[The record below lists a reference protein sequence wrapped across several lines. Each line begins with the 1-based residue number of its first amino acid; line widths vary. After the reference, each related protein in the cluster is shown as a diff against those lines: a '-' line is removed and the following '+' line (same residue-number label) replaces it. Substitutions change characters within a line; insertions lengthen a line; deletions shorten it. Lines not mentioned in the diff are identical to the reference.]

1 LIHENGSD
9 LGKKKGVTVTDP
21 EIRWEGL
28 SMEIAIVGAGVL
40 GSIFGSLFSEK
51 GFSVTLIEVLKER
64 VQLIDKEGLWLQWP
78 DGKRTHK
85 RISITSN
92 VREVGVKDV
101 VMVAVKGY
109 HTRSAI
115 ESALPI
121 IGDDTIVLS
130 VQNGLGNLETMAQV
144 VGPEKVVGGITAH
157 SGMPVSMN
165 EVRYV
170 GGLGPLLVIG
180 PYDGVSR
187 PGFENMVKQFNAVG
201 LDVQSTPD
209 INSVIWKKLIA
220 NVSTN
225 VVAALTG
232 LTGDTAVKH
241 EPSVKIIGALSQE
254 LAQVAHAKGI
264 DFPELENPLDFSLK
278 AFASTKD
285 NRVSML
291 QDVEAG
297 RPTEIGNL
305 NEVIVSEGHRLN
317 IPTPYN
323 EAVSWL
329 TRGIEERNRQ
339 KLSVVKS
346 AEEPEAVRN
355 AINNEDLGALRQA
368 LEASPLARA
377 LSIEFTEFEAGRA
390 TARLPGTAQLPNFL
404 GYTHTGA
411 LFTLAE
417 QTMAAVANSLG
428 FVGLPLNCDIQ
439 FLTAADPTKDV
450 IASARVIDTQ
460 GRIARVQVEMTQD
473 DLTIAEVSEM
483 VFLRH

>member
-1 LIHENGSD
+1 VN
-9 LGKKKGVTVTDP
+9 
-21 EIRWEGL
+21 
-28 SMEIAIVGAGVL
+28 A
-40 GSIFGSLFSEK
+40 
-51 GFSVTLIEVLKER
+51 
-64 VQLIDKEGLWLQWP
+64 
-78 DGKRTHK
+78 
-85 RISITSN
+85 
-92 VREVGVKDV
+92 VGVKDV
-101 VMVAVKGY
+101 VMIAVKGY

-115 ESALPI
+115 RSAMPI

-130 VQNGLGNLETMAQV
+130 VQNGLGNLEAIAET
-144 VGPEKVVGGITAH
+144 VGPERVVGGITAH

-180 PYDGVSR
+180 PYDGVFR
-187 PGFENMVKQFNAVG
+187 PGFQKMVEQFQAVG
-201 LDVQSTPD
+201 LDVHTASD

-232 LTGDTAVKH
+232 LTGNIAVKH
-241 EPSVKIIGALSQE
+241 DPSVKIIEALSKE
-254 LAQVAHAKGI
+254 LSRVARAKGI
-264 DFPELENPLDFSLK
+264 DFAELDDPLDFSLK

-291 QDVEAG
+291 QDVEAM

-305 NEVIVSEGHRLN
+305 NEVIVSEGRRLN

-329 TRGIEERNRQ
+329 IRGLEERNRQ
-339 KLSVVKS
+339 IRYE
-346 AEEPEAVRN
+346 AEANYESQAVRD
-355 AINNEDLGALRQA
+355 AIKREDLETLRHFI
-368 LEASPLARA
+368 EASPLARA
-377 LSIEFTEFEAGRA
+377 LSIQFTELEAGRA
-390 TARLPGTAQLPNFL
+390 SARLPGTMQLPNFL

-428 FVGLPLNCDIQ
+428 HVGLPLNCDIQ
-439 FLTAADPTKDV
+439 FLKAADPTRDV

-460 GRIARVQVEMTQD
+460 GRIARVQVELTQD
-473 DLTIAEVSEM
+473 NQTVVQISEM
-483 VFLRH
+483 VFLRKK

>member
-1 LIHENGSD
+1 
-9 LGKKKGVTVTDP
+9 
-21 EIRWEGL
+21 
-28 SMEIAIVGAGVL
+28 MEIAIVGAGVL
-40 GSIFGSLFSEK
+40 GSIFGCLFLEK

-64 VQLIDKEGLWLQWP
+64 VRLIDKEGLWLQWP
-78 DGKRTHK
+78 DGKRTHA
-85 RISITSN
+85 RISITS
-92 VREVGVKDV
+92 EVDAVGGKDV
-101 VMVAVKGY
+101 VMIAVKGY
-109 HTRSAI
+109 HTRTAIASAMPMI
-115 ESALPI
+115 SDA
-121 IGDDTIVLS
+121 TIVLS
-130 VQNGLGNLETMAQV
+130 VQNGLGNLETIAEA
-144 VGPEKVVGGITAH
+144 VGPERVVGGITAH

-180 PYDGVSR
+180 PYDGVLR
-187 PGFENMVKQFNAVG
+187 PGFKNMVAQFQAVG
-201 LDVQSTPD
+201 LDVQTTLD

-232 LTGDTAVKH
+232 LTGNMAVKH
-241 EPSVKIIGALSQE
+241 APTVKIIEALSQE
-254 LAQVAHAKGI
+254 LSKVARAKDI
-264 DFPELENPLDFSLK
+264 DFPELDDPLDFSLK

-305 NEVIVSEGHRLN
+305 NEVIISEGRRFN

-323 EAVSWL
+323 EAVTWL
-329 TRGIEERNRQ
+329 MRGVEERNRQ
-339 KLSVVKS
+339 KHYVTKS
-346 AEEPEAVRN
+346 SNESEAVRN
-355 AINNEDLGALRQA
+355 AIKREDLAELRRA
-368 LEASPLARA
+368 IEASPLARA
-377 LSIEFTEFEAGRA
+377 LSIQFTIFEAGRA
-390 TARLPGTAQLPNFL
+390 TARLPGTEQLPNFL

-428 FVGLPLNCDIQ
+428 HVGLPLNCDVQ
-439 FLTAADPTKDV
+439 FLSAADPTKDV

-460 GRIARVQVEMTQD
+460 GRIARVQVELTQENQ
-473 DLTIAEVSEM
+473 TVAKVSEM
-483 VFLRH
+483 VFLRNK

>member
-1 LIHENGSD
+1 
-9 LGKKKGVTVTDP
+9 
-21 EIRWEGL
+21 
-28 SMEIAIVGAGVL
+28 
-40 GSIFGSLFSEK
+40 
-51 GFSVTLIEVLKER
+51 
-64 VQLIDKEGLWLQWP
+64 
-78 DGKRTHK
+78 
-85 RISITSN
+85 
-92 VREVGVKDV
+92 V
-101 VMVAVKGY
+101 VMIAVKGY

-115 ESALPI
+115 RSAMPI

-130 VQNGLGNLETMAQV
+130 VQNGLGNLEAIAETA
-144 VGPEKVVGGITAH
+144 GPERVVGGITAH

-187 PGFENMVKQFNAVG
+187 PGFKNMVEQFQAAG
-201 LDVQSTPD
+201 LDVHTTSD

-232 LTGDTAVKH
+232 LTGGIAVKH
-241 EPSVKIIGALSQE
+241 EPSVKIIEALSQE
-254 LAQVAHAKGI
+254 LSQVARAKGI
-264 DFPELENPLDFSLK
+264 DFPELDDPLDFSLK

-305 NEVIVSEGHRLN
+305 NEVIVSEGRRFN

-329 TRGIEERNRQ
+329 TRGVEERNRL
-339 KLSVVKS
+339 KNYV
-346 AEEPEAVRN
+346 AESGNESKAVRN
-355 AINNEDLGALRQA
+355 AIKREDMEALRRA
-368 LEASPLARA
+368 IEASPLARA
-377 LSIEFTEFEAGRA
+377 LSIQFTKFEAGRA

-428 FVGLPLNCDIQ
+428 HVGLPLNCDVQ
-439 FLTAADPTKDV
+439 FLNAADPAKDV

-460 GRIARVQVEMTQD
+460 GRIARVQVELTQD
-473 DLTIAEVSEM
+473 NQTVAEVSEM
-483 VFLRH
+483 VFLRNK

>member
-1 LIHENGSD
+1 M
-9 LGKKKGVTVTDP
+9 K
-21 EIRWEGL
+21 
-28 SMEIAIVGAGVL
+28 IAIVGAGIL
-40 GSIFGSLFSEK
+40 GSIFGCLFSKK
-51 GFSVTLIEVLKER
+51 GFDVTLIEVLKER
-64 VQLIDKEGLWLQWP
+64 VQIIDKEGLWLQWP
-78 DGKRTHK
+78 DGQRSHS
-85 RISITSN
+85 RISITSR
-92 VREVGVKDV
+92 VKEAGVNDV
-101 VMVAVKGY
+101 VMIAVKGY

-115 ESALPI
+115 ESALPM
-121 IGDDTIVLS
+121 IGEDTLVLS
-130 VQNGLGNLETMAQV
+130 VQNGLGNLETIAEI
-144 VGPEKVVGGITAH
+144 VGEERVIGGITAH

-187 PGFENMVKQFNAVG
+187 LGFENMVKQFQAVD
-201 LDVQSTPD
+201 LDVQAVLD

-232 LTGDTAVKH
+232 LTGGTAVQH
-241 EPSVKIIGALSQE
+241 EPSVKIIDALSRE
-254 LAQVAHAKGI
+254 LALVARAKGI

-305 NEVIVSEGHRLN
+305 NEVIVAEGRSFN

-329 TRGIEERNRQ
+329 TRGVEEKNRQ
-339 KLSVVKS
+339 KLAAVQT
-346 AEEPEAVRN
+346 ATEPDIVRN
-355 AINNEDLGALRQA
+355 AIKNEDLEALQQA
-368 LEASPLARA
+368 MESSPLAKA
-377 LSIEFTEFEAGRA
+377 LSIHFTELEAGRA
-390 TARLPGTAQLPNFL
+390 EARLPGTAQLPNFL

-417 QTMAAVANSLG
+417 QVMAAAANSMG
-428 FVGLPLNCDIQ
+428 HVGLPLNCDIQ
-439 FLTAADPTKDV
+439 FLHAGDPSKDV
-450 IASARVIDTQ
+450 TASARVIDTQ
-460 GRIARVQVEMTQD
+460 GRIARIQVELVQD
-473 DLTIAEVSEM
+473 GQPLVKLTEM
-483 VFLRH
+483 VFLRR

>member
-1 LIHENGSD
+1 
-9 LGKKKGVTVTDP
+9 
-21 EIRWEGL
+21 
-28 SMEIAIVGAGVL
+28 MEIAIVGAGVL
-40 GSIFGSLFSEK
+40 GSIFGGLFWEK

-64 VQLIDKEGLWLQWP
+64 VRLIDKEGLWLQWP
-78 DGKRTHK
+78 DGERTHA
-85 RISITSN
+85 RIPITSK
-92 VREVGVKDV
+92 VDEVGVKDV

-115 ESALPI
+115 ESAMPL

-130 VQNGLGNLETMAQV
+130 VQNGLGNLEAIAET
-144 VGPEKVVGGITAH
+144 VGPERVVGGITAH

-180 PYDGVSR
+180 PYDAVSCQ
-187 PGFENMVKQFNAVG
+187 GFKNMVEQFQAVD
-201 LDVQSTPD
+201 LEVHTTSD

-232 LTGDTAVKH
+232 LTGGIAVKH
-241 EPSVKIIGALSQE
+241 EPSVKIIEALSRE
-254 LAQVAHAKGI
+254 LAQVARAKGI
-264 DFPELENPLDFSLK
+264 DFPELDDPLEFSLK

-305 NEVIVSEGHRLN
+305 NEVIISEGRRFN

-329 TRGIEERNRQ
+329 TRGVEERNRQ
-339 KLSVVKS
+339 KLYAANSSNESK
-346 AEEPEAVRN
+346 AVRN
-355 AINNEDLGALRQA
+355 AIKNEDLEALRRA
-368 LEASPLARA
+368 MEATPLARA
-377 LSIEFTEFEAGRA
+377 LSIQFTRFEAGHA

-428 FVGLPLNCDIQ
+428 HVGLPLNCDVQ
-439 FLTAADPTKDV
+439 FLNAADPAKDV

-460 GRIARVQVEMTQD
+460 GRIARVQVELTQD
-473 DLTIAEVSEM
+473 NQTVAEVSEM
-483 VFLRH
+483 VFLRHQ

>member
-1 LIHENGSD
+1 MD
-9 LGKKKGVTVTDP
+9 
-21 EIRWEGL
+21 
-28 SMEIAIVGAGVL
+28 IAIVGAGVL
-40 GSIFGSLFSEK
+40 GSIFGGLFLGK
-51 GFSVTLIEVLKER
+51 GFDVTLIEVLKER
-64 VQLIDKEGLWLQWP
+64 VRLIEKEGLWLQWP
-78 DGKRTHK
+78 DGERTHSK
-85 RISITSN
+85 ISITSKAD
-92 VREVGVKDV
+92 EVGGKDV
-101 VMVAVKGY
+101 VMIAVKGY

-115 ESALPI
+115 ENALPMI
-121 IGDDTIVLS
+121 RDDTIVLS
-130 VQNGLGNLETMAQV
+130 VQNGLGNLEVIAET
-144 VGPEKVVGGITAH
+144 VGPERVIGGITAH

-187 PGFENMVKQFNAVG
+187 PKFENMVEQFQTAD
-201 LDVQSTPD
+201 LDVHTTAD

-232 LTGDTAVKH
+232 LTGGIAVKH
-241 EPSVKIIGALSQE
+241 EPSVKIIEALSQE
-254 LAQVAHAKGI
+254 LSLVARAKGI
-264 DFPELENPLDFSLK
+264 DFPELDDPLDFSLR

-305 NEVIVSEGHRLN
+305 NEVIVSEGRRFN

-329 TRGIEERNRQ
+329 TRGVEERNRQ
-339 KLSVVKS
+339 KRYT
-346 AEEPEAVRN
+346 AESGNEPKAVRT
-355 AINNEDLGALRQA
+355 AIKSEDLEALRRA
-368 LEASPLARA
+368 MEASPLARA
-377 LSIEFTEFEAGRA
+377 LSIRFTKFEAGRA
-390 TARLPGTAQLPNFL
+390 KARLPGTAQLPNFL

-417 QTMAAVANSLG
+417 QTMAAAANSLG
-428 FVGLPLNCDIQ
+428 HVGLPLNCDVQ
-439 FLTAADPTKDV
+439 FLNAADPTKEV
-450 IASARVIDTQ
+450 SASARVIDTQ
-460 GRIARVQVEMTQD
+460 GRIARVQVILTQD
-473 DLTIAEVSEM
+473 NQTVAEVSEM
-483 VFLRH
+483 VFLRNQ

>member
-1 LIHENGSD
+1 M
-9 LGKKKGVTVTDP
+9 K
-21 EIRWEGL
+21 
-28 SMEIAIVGAGVL
+28 IAIVGAGVL
-40 GSIFGSLFSEK
+40 GSIFGCLFSK
-51 GFSVTLIEVLKER
+51 SGFSVTLIEVLKER
-64 VQLIDKEGLWLQWP
+64 VRLIGKEGLWLQWP
-78 DGKRTHK
+78 DGERSHTSV
-85 RISITSN
+85 SITSDVN
-92 VREVGVKDV
+92 TVGVSDV
-101 VMVAVKGY
+101 VMIAVKGY

-115 ESALPI
+115 ASAHPL
-121 IGDDTIVLS
+121 IGKDTMVLS
-130 VQNGLGNLETMAQV
+130 VQNGLGNLEIISEA
-144 VGPEKVVGGITAH
+144 VGPERVVGGITAH

-165 EVRYV
+165 EVKYV

-180 PYDGVSR
+180 PFDGQPR
-187 PGFENMVKQFNAVG
+187 PGFEKMVSQFQYAG
-201 LDVQSTPD
+201 LDVHTTSD

-232 LTGDTAVKH
+232 LTGGVAVNH
-241 EPSVKIIGALSQE
+241 EPSVSIIAALGRE
-254 LAQVAHAKGI
+254 LAAVARAKGI
-264 DFPELENPLDFSLK
+264 DFPELHDPLAFSLK

-305 NEVIVSEGHRLN
+305 NEIIVSEGRRFK

-329 TRGIEERNRQ
+329 TRGVEERNRQ
-339 KLSVVKS
+339 KLSVVES
-346 AEEPEAVRN
+346 ASEPEAVRN
-355 AINNEDLGALRQA
+355 AIKSEDLEALRLA

-377 LSIEFTEFEAGRA
+377 LSIHFTEFEPGRA

-428 FVGLPLNCDIQ
+428 HVGLPLSCDLE
-439 FLTAADPTKDV
+439 FLHAADPAEDV

-460 GRIARVQVEMTQD
+460 GRIARVQVELTQNEQPV
-473 DLTIAEVSEM
+473 ANVSEM

>member
-1 LIHENGSD
+1 D
-9 LGKKKGVTVTDP
+9 
-21 EIRWEGL
+21 
-28 SMEIAIVGAGVL
+28 IAIVGAGVL
-40 GSIFGSLFSEK
+40 GSIFGCLFLEK
-51 GFSVTLIEVLKER
+51 GFKVTLIEVLEER
-64 VQLIDKEGLWLQWP
+64 VRLIDKEGLWLQWP
-78 DGKRTHK
+78 NGKRTHS
-85 RISITSN
+85 RIDITSN
-92 VREVGVKDV
+92 LDEVGGKDV
-101 VMVAVKGY
+101 VMIAVKGY

-115 ESALPI
+115 QSAMPMI
-121 IGDDTIVLS
+121 RDDTIVLS
-130 VQNGLGNLETMAQV
+130 VQNGLGNLEAIAET
-144 VGPEKVVGGITAH
+144 VGSKRVVGGITAH

-187 PGFENMVKQFNAVG
+187 SGFENMVEQFQAVG
-201 LDVQSTPD
+201 LDVHVTTD

-232 LTGDTAVKH
+232 LTGGVAVKH
-241 EPSVKIIGALSQE
+241 EPTVNIIEALSNE
-254 LAQVAHAKGI
+254 LSQVARAKGI
-264 DFPELENPLDFSLK
+264 DIPELDDPLDFSLK

-305 NEVIVSEGHRLN
+305 NEVIVSEGRRYN

-329 TRGIEERNRQ
+329 TRGVEERNRQ
-339 KLSVVKS
+339 KQYITESDNES
-346 AEEPEAVRN
+346 EAVRN
-355 AINNEDLGALRQA
+355 AIKKEDLEALRRA
-368 LEASPLARA
+368 IEASPLARA
-377 LSIEFTEFEAGRA
+377 LSIQFTEFEPGRA
-390 TARLPGTAQLPNFL
+390 TARLPGTVQLPNFL

-428 FVGLPLNCDIQ
+428 HVGLPLNCDVQ
-439 FLTAADPTKDV
+439 FLNAANPAKDV

-460 GRIARVQVEMTQD
+460 GRIARVQVELTQD
-473 DLTIAEVSEM
+473 NQTVAKVSEM
-483 VFLRH
+483 VFLRKR

>member
-1 LIHENGSD
+1 
-9 LGKKKGVTVTDP
+9 
-21 EIRWEGL
+21 
-28 SMEIAIVGAGVL
+28 MEIAILGAGVL
-40 GSIFGSLFSEK
+40 GSIFGCLFLEK
-51 GFSVTLIEVLKER
+51 GFNVTLIEVLKER
-64 VQLIDKEGLWLQWP
+64 VRLIDKEGLWLQWP
-78 DGKRTHK
+78 DGERTHSK
-85 RISITSN
+85 IAITSD
-92 VREVGVKDV
+92 VKEVGKKDV
-101 VMVAVKGY
+101 VMIAVKGY

-115 ESALPI
+115 ESAMPMI
-121 IGDDTIVLS
+121 RENTIVLS
-130 VQNGLGNLETMAQV
+130 VQNGLGNLEAIAET
-144 VGPEKVVGGITAH
+144 VGSERLVGGITAH

-187 PGFENMVKQFNAVG
+187 PGFEKMVERFQGVD
-201 LDVQSTPD
+201 LDVHTTTD
-209 INSVIWKKLIA
+209 INSVIWRKLIA

-232 LTGDTAVKH
+232 LTGGIAVKH
-241 EPSVKIIGALSQE
+241 EPTVKIIEALSNE
-254 LAQVAHAKGI
+254 LGRVARAKGI
-264 DFPELENPLDFSLK
+264 DIPELNDPLDFSLK

-305 NEVIVSEGHRLN
+305 NEVIVSEGRRYN

-329 TRGIEERNRQ
+329 TRGVEERNRQ
-339 KLSVVKS
+339 KRFVTESGN
-346 AEEPEAVRN
+346 EHEAVRN
-355 AINNEDLGALRQA
+355 AIKKEDLEALRRV

-377 LSIEFTEFEAGRA
+377 LSIRFTEFEAGRA

-428 FVGLPLNCDIQ
+428 HVGLPLNCDIQ
-439 FLTAADPTKDV
+439 FLNAADPAKDV

-460 GRIARVQVEMTQD
+460 GRIARVQVEITQD
-473 DLTIAEVSEM
+473 GQTVAKVSEM
-483 VFLRH
+483 VFLRKK

>member
-1 LIHENGSD
+1 
-9 LGKKKGVTVTDP
+9 
-21 EIRWEGL
+21 
-28 SMEIAIVGAGVL
+28 MEIAIVGAGVL
-40 GSIFGSLFSEK
+40 GSIFGGLFLEK
-51 GFSVTLIEVLKER
+51 GFDVTLIEVLQER
-64 VQLIDKEGLWLQWP
+64 VRLIDKEGLWLQWP
-78 DGKRTHK
+78 DGERTHS
-85 RISITSN
+85 RISITSKVN
-92 VREVGVKDV
+92 EVGVKDV
-101 VMVAVKGY
+101 VMIAVKGY

-115 ESALPI
+115 ESAMPM

-130 VQNGLGNLETMAQV
+130 VQNGLGNLEAIAET
-144 VGPEKVVGGITAH
+144 VGPQRVVGGITAH

-165 EVRYV
+165 EVRYI

-180 PYDGVSR
+180 PYDGISR
-187 PGFENMVKQFNAVG
+187 PGFKNMVEQFQVAG
-201 LDVQSTPD
+201 LDVHTTD
-209 INSVIWKKLIA
+209 NINSVIWKKLIA

-232 LTGDTAVKH
+232 LTGDIAVKH
-241 EPSVKIIGALSQE
+241 EPSVKIIEALSQE
-254 LAQVAHAKGI
+254 LSRVARAKGI
-264 DFPELENPLDFSLK
+264 DFPELDDPLDFSLK

-305 NEVIVSEGHRLN
+305 NEVIVSEGQRFN

-329 TRGIEERNRQ
+329 TRGVEERNRQ
-339 KLSVVKS
+339 KRYETISSNESK
-346 AEEPEAVRN
+346 AVRN
-355 AINNEDLGALRQA
+355 AIKKEDLQALRRA
-368 LEASPLARA
+368 IEASPLARA
-377 LSIEFTEFEAGRA
+377 LSIQFTKFEAGHA

-428 FVGLPLNCDIQ
+428 HVGLPLNCDVQ
-439 FLTAADPTKDV
+439 FLNAADPAKDV
-450 IASARVIDTQ
+450 IAAARVIDTQ
-460 GRIARVQVEMTQD
+460 GRIARVQVELTQENQ
-473 DLTIAEVSEM
+473 TVAEVTEM
-483 VFLRH
+483 VFLRNK

>member
-1 LIHENGSD
+1 
-9 LGKKKGVTVTDP
+9 
-21 EIRWEGL
+21 
-28 SMEIAIVGAGVL
+28 MEIAIVGAGVL
-40 GSIFGSLFSEK
+40 GSIFGIIFSGK
-51 GFSVTLIEVLKER
+51 GFDVTLIEVLEER
-64 VQLIDKEGLWLQWP
+64 VRLIAREGLWIQWP
-78 DGKRTHK
+78 DGERNHS
-85 RISITSN
+85 RVSITSD
-92 VREVGVKDV
+92 VDGVGVKDL
-101 VMVAVKGY
+101 VMVCVKGY

-115 ESALPI
+115 ESALSMV
-121 IGDDTIVLS
+121 GDDTIVLS
-130 VQNGLGNLETMAQV
+130 VQNGLGNLEVIAEV
-144 VGPEKVVGGITAH
+144 VGPQRVVGGITAH

-187 PGFENMVKQFNAVG
+187 PGFEDMVKQFQGVD
-201 LDVQSTPD
+201 LDVHTTPD
-209 INSVIWKKLIA
+209 INSIIWKKLIA

-232 LTGDTAVKH
+232 LTGGTAVQH
-241 EPSVKIIGALSQE
+241 EPSVQIINGLSQE
-254 LAQVAHAKGI
+254 LAQVARAKGI
-264 DFPELENPLDFSLK
+264 DFPELYDPLAFSLK

-291 QDVEAG
+291 QDVEAR

-305 NEVIVSEGHRLN
+305 NEVIVSEGRRLN

-329 TRGIEERNRQ
+329 TRGVEERNRQ
-339 KLSVVKS
+339 KLAVVESAREPDVVRDAIKS
-346 AEEPEAVRN
+346 
-355 AINNEDLGALRQA
+355 EDLALLRRA
-368 LEASPLARA
+368 LEAAPLAQA
-377 LSIEFTEFEAGRA
+377 LSIKFTEFEPGRA

-428 FVGLPLNCDIQ
+428 HVGLPLNCDIQ
-439 FLTAADPTKDV
+439 YLRAADPAKDV
-450 IASARVIDTQ
+450 IATARVIDTQ
-460 GRIARVQVEMTQD
+460 GRIARVLVELTQEEEK
-473 DLTIAEVSEM
+473 LAIVTEM
-483 VFLRH
+483 VFLRS

>member
-1 LIHENGSD
+1 
-9 LGKKKGVTVTDP
+9 
-21 EIRWEGL
+21 
-28 SMEIAIVGAGVL
+28 MEIAIVGAGVL
-40 GSIFGSLFSEK
+40 GSIFGGLFLQK
-51 GFSVTLIEVLKER
+51 GFNVTLVEVLKER
-64 VQLIDKEGLWLQWP
+64 VRLIEKEGLWLLWP
-78 DGKRTHK
+78 DGERTHSK
-85 RISITSN
+85 IAITAD
-92 VREVGVKDV
+92 VDKVGKKDV
-101 VMVAVKGY
+101 VMIAVKGY

-115 ESALPI
+115 ESATPM

-130 VQNGLGNLETMAQV
+130 VQNGLGNLEAIAEK
-144 VGPEKVVGGITAH
+144 VGPERVIGGITAH

-180 PYDGVSR
+180 PYDGVSSPR
-187 PGFENMVKQFNAVG
+187 FENLVEQFQAVG
-201 LDVQSTPD
+201 LDVYATAD

-232 LTGDTAVKH
+232 LTGGVAVKH
-241 EPSVKIIGALSQE
+241 EPSVKIIEGLSKELSQ
-254 LAQVAHAKGI
+254 VARAKGI
-264 DFPELENPLDFSLK
+264 NIPELDDPLDFSLK
-278 AFASTKD
+278 AFASTRD

-305 NEVIVSEGHRLN
+305 NEVIVSEGRRFN

-329 TRGIEERNRQ
+329 TRGVEERNNQ
-339 KLSVVKS
+339 KRYE
-346 AEEPEAVRN
+346 AEASHEPKAVQN
-355 AINNEDLGALRQA
+355 AIKTEDLEALRRA
-368 LEASPLARA
+368 IEASPLARA
-377 LSIEFTEFEAGRA
+377 LSIQFTEFEAGQA
-390 TARLPGTAQLPNFL
+390 TARLPGTAKLPNFL

-428 FVGLPLNCDIQ
+428 HVGLPLNCDVQ
-439 FLTAADPTKDV
+439 FLKAADPAREV
-450 IASARVIDTQ
+450 IAAARVIDTQ
-460 GRIARVQVEMTQD
+460 GRIARVQVELTQD
-473 DLTIAEVSEM
+473 DQTVAKVSEM
-483 VFLRH
+483 VFLRKK

>member
-1 LIHENGSD
+1 M
-9 LGKKKGVTVTDP
+9 K
-21 EIRWEGL
+21 
-28 SMEIAIVGAGVL
+28 IAIVGAGVL
-40 GSIFGSLFSEK
+40 GSIFGALFSEK
-51 GFSVTLIEVLKER
+51 GFKVTLIEVLKER
-64 VQLIDKEGLWLQWP
+64 VHLIDKEGLWLQWP
-78 DGKRTHK
+78 DGKRTHT
-85 RISITSN
+85 RLSITSD
-92 VREVGVKDV
+92 VRDAGVQDI

-115 ESALPI
+115 ESALPM
-121 IGDDTIVLS
+121 IGDETIVLS
-130 VQNGLGNLETMAQV
+130 VQNGLGNLEAIAEV
-144 VGPEKVVGGITAH
+144 VGPQRVIGGITAH
-157 SGMPVSMN
+157 SGMPVRMN

-187 PGFENMVKQFNAVG
+187 PGFEKMVKRFQEVG
-201 LDVQSTPD
+201 LDVHVTPD
-209 INSVIWKKLIA
+209 INTVIWKKLIA

-232 LTGDTAVKH
+232 LTGGTAVAH
-241 EPSVKIIGALSQE
+241 PPSIRIINALCQE
-254 LAQVAHAKGI
+254 LASVAQAKGI
-264 DFPELENPLDFSLK
+264 DFPELHDPLAFALK

-305 NEVIVSEGHRLN
+305 NEVIVSEGRRYH
-317 IPTPYN
+317 ISTPYN

-329 TRGIEERNRQ
+329 TRGVEERNRQ

-346 AEEPEAVRN
+346 ATEPEAVRN
-355 AINNEDLGALRQA
+355 AIKSEDLEALRHA
-368 LEASPLARA
+368 LETSPLARA
-377 LSIEFTEFEAGRA
+377 LSIQFTEFEAGRA

-428 FVGLPLNCDIQ
+428 HVGLPLNCDIE
-439 FLTAADPTKDV
+439 FLHGADPTQDV
-450 IASARVIDTQ
+450 VASARVIDTQ
-460 GRIARVQVEMTQD
+460 GRIARVQVDLTQD
-473 DLTIAEVSEM
+473 EQKVAKVSEM
-483 VFLRH
+483 VFLRN

>member
-1 LIHENGSD
+1 
-9 LGKKKGVTVTDP
+9 
-21 EIRWEGL
+21 
-28 SMEIAIVGAGVL
+28 MQIAIVGAGVL
-40 GSIFGSLFSEK
+40 GSIFGGLFLEK
-51 GFSVTLIEVLKER
+51 GFNVTLVEVLKER
-64 VQLIDKEGLWLQWP
+64 VRLIDKEGLWLQWP
-78 DGKRTHK
+78 DGERTHST
-85 RISITSN
+85 ISITSK
-92 VREVGVKDV
+92 VDEVGVKDV
-101 VMVAVKGY
+101 VMIAVKGY

-115 ESALPI
+115 ESAMPM

-130 VQNGLGNLETMAQV
+130 VQNGLGNLEAIAET
-144 VGPEKVVGGITAH
+144 VGPERVVGGITAH

-187 PGFENMVKQFNAVG
+187 PGFKNMVKQLQAVG
-201 LDVQSTPD
+201 LDVHTSED

-232 LTGDTAVKH
+232 LTGGIAVKH
-241 EPSVKIIGALSQE
+241 EPSIKIIEALSQE
-254 LAQVAHAKGI
+254 LSRVAHAKGI
-264 DFPELENPLDFSLK
+264 DFPELNDPLDFSLK

-305 NEVIVSEGHRLN
+305 NEVIVSEGRRFN

-329 TRGIEERNRQ
+329 TRGVEERNRR
-339 KLSVVKS
+339 KRSI
-346 AEEPEAVRN
+346 AESSHESEDVRN
-355 AINNEDLGALRQA
+355 AIKSEDLDSLRQA
-368 LEASPLARA
+368 MEASPLARA
-377 LSIEFTEFEAGRA
+377 LSIQFTKFEAGRA
-390 TARLPGTAQLPNFL
+390 EARLPGTAQLPNFL

-428 FVGLPLNCDIQ
+428 HVGLPLNCDVQ
-439 FLTAADPTKDV
+439 FLNAADPAKDV
-450 IASARVIDTQ
+450 TSIPRAGLPVYRWNSP
-460 GRIARVQVEMTQD
+460 RI
-473 DLTIAEVSEM
+473 IKP
-483 VFLRH
+483 

>member
-1 LIHENGSD
+1 
-9 LGKKKGVTVTDP
+9 
-21 EIRWEGL
+21 
-28 SMEIAIVGAGVL
+28 MEIAIVGAGVL

-64 VQLIDKEGLWLQWP
+64 VHLIDEEGLWLQWP
-78 DGKRTHK
+78 DGRRSHAQ
-85 RISITSN
+85 IPITSN
-92 VREVGVKDV
+92 VNEVGVKDV

-115 ESALPI
+115 ESAMPL

-130 VQNGLGNLETMAQV
+130 VQNGLGNLEVIAKA
-144 VGPEKVVGGITAH
+144 VGPDRVVGGITAH
-157 SGMPVSMN
+157 SGMPMSMN
-165 EVRYV
+165 EIRYV

-187 PGFENMVKQFNAVG
+187 MGFEHMVKQFKAVG
-201 LDVQSTPD
+201 LDVETTPD
-209 INSVIWKKLIA
+209 INRVIWKKLIA

-232 LTGDTAVKH
+232 LTGGTAVKH
-241 EPSVKIIGALSQE
+241 EPSIRIIEALSQE

-264 DFPELENPLDFSLK
+264 DFPELDDPLDFSLK

-305 NEVIVSEGHRLN
+305 NEVIVSEGRRLN

-346 AEEPEAVRN
+346 TSEPKAVRN
-355 AINNEDLGALRQA
+355 AIKSEDLEALRHA

-377 LSIEFTEFEAGRA
+377 LSIQFTEFEAGRA
-390 TARLPGTAQLPNFL
+390 TARLPGSAQLPNFL

-428 FVGLPLNCDIQ
+428 YVGLPLNCDLQ
-439 FLTAADPTKDV
+439 FLTAADPGKDV

-460 GRIARVQVEMTQD
+460 GRIARVQVELKQD
-473 DLTIAEVSEM
+473 DQTVAEVSEM

>member
-1 LIHENGSD
+1 
-9 LGKKKGVTVTDP
+9 
-21 EIRWEGL
+21 
-28 SMEIAIVGAGVL
+28 MEIAIVGAGVL
-40 GSIFGSLFSEK
+40 GSIFGSLFLEK
-51 GFSVTLIEVLKER
+51 GFDVTLVEVLKER
-64 VQLIDKEGLWLQWP
+64 VSLIAKEGLWLQWP
-78 DGKRTHK
+78 DGERTHSM
-85 RISITSN
+85 IPITSQ
-92 VREVGVKDV
+92 VDEVGVKNV
-101 VMVAVKGY
+101 VMIAVKGY

-115 ESALPI
+115 ESAMPMV
-121 IGDDTIVLS
+121 GEDTIVLS
-130 VQNGLGNLETMAQV
+130 VQNGLGNLEAIAETA
-144 VGPEKVVGGITAH
+144 GPERVVGGITAH

-180 PYDGVSR
+180 PYDGVFR
-187 PGFENMVKQFNAVG
+187 PEFENMVEQFQAVG
-201 LDVQSTPD
+201 LDVHTTSD

-232 LTGDTAVKH
+232 LTGNIAVKH
-241 EPSVKIIGALSQE
+241 EPTVKIIEGLSKE
-254 LAQVAHAKGI
+254 LSRVARAKGI
-264 DFPELENPLDFSLK
+264 DFPELDDPLDFSLK
-278 AFASTKD
+278 AFASTRD

-305 NEVIVSEGHRLN
+305 NEVIVSEGHRFN

-329 TRGIEERNRQ
+329 TRGVEERNRQ
-339 KLSVVKS
+339 KRHVTESGNESK
-346 AEEPEAVRN
+346 AVRK
-355 AINNEDLGALRQA
+355 AIKKGDLEALRRA
-368 LEASPLARA
+368 IEASPLARA
-377 LSIEFTEFEAGRA
+377 LSIQFTKFEAGNA
-390 TARLPGTAQLPNFL
+390 TARLPGTAHLPNFL

-428 FVGLPLNCDIQ
+428 HVGLPLNCDVQ
-439 FLTAADPTKDV
+439 FLHAADPAKDV

-460 GRIARVQVEMTQD
+460 GRIARVQVELTQD
-473 DLTIAEVSEM
+473 DQIVAEVFEM
-483 VFLRH
+483 VFLRKK

>member
-1 LIHENGSD
+1 
-9 LGKKKGVTVTDP
+9 
-21 EIRWEGL
+21 
-28 SMEIAIVGAGVL
+28 MEIAIVGAGIL
-40 GSIFGSLFSEK
+40 GSIFGALFLEK
-51 GFSVTLIEVLKER
+51 GFNVTLIEVLEER
-64 VQLIDKEGLWLQWP
+64 VRLIDKEGLWLQWP
-78 DGKRTHK
+78 DGERTHSK
-85 RISITSN
+85 IDITSN
-92 VREVGVKDV
+92 VDEVGEKDV
-101 VMVAVKGY
+101 VMIAVKGY
-109 HTRSAI
+109 HTRLAI
-115 ESALPI
+115 ESAMPM

-130 VQNGLGNLETMAQV
+130 VQNGLGNLEAIAET
-144 VGPEKVVGGITAH
+144 VGSERVVGGITAH

-187 PGFENMVKQFNAVG
+187 PGFNNMVAQFKAAG
-201 LDVQSTPD
+201 LDVHATDD

-232 LTGDTAVKH
+232 LTGGVAVKH
-241 EPSVKIIGALSQE
+241 EPSVKIIEALSNE
-254 LAQVAHAKGI
+254 LGQVARTKGI
-264 DFPELENPLDFSLK
+264 DIPELDDPLDFSLK

-305 NEVIVSEGHRLN
+305 NEVIVSEGRRYN

-329 TRGIEERNRQ
+329 TRGVEERNRQ
-339 KLSVVKS
+339 KRHVTESSNESK
-346 AEEPEAVRN
+346 AVRN
-355 AINNEDLGALRQA
+355 AIKKEDLEALRRA
-368 LEASPLARA
+368 IEASPLART
-377 LSIEFTEFEAGRA
+377 LSIQFTEFKAGRA
-390 TARLPGTAQLPNFL
+390 TARLPGTMQLPNFL

-428 FVGLPLNCDIQ
+428 HVGLPLNCDIQ
-439 FLTAADPTKDV
+439 FLNAADPAKDV
-450 IASARVIDTQ
+450 IASARVIDMQ
-460 GRIARVQVEMTQD
+460 GRIARVQVELTQD
-473 DLTIAEVSEM
+473 SQTVAKVSEM
-483 VFLRH
+483 VFLRKK

>member
-1 LIHENGSD
+1 
-9 LGKKKGVTVTDP
+9 
-21 EIRWEGL
+21 
-28 SMEIAIVGAGVL
+28 MEIAIVGAGVL
-40 GSIFGSLFSEK
+40 GSIFSIIFSGK
-51 GFSVTLIEVLKER
+51 GFDVTLIEVLEER
-64 VQLIDKEGLWLQWP
+64 VRLIAREGLWMQWP
-78 DGKRTHK
+78 GGERNHS
-85 RISITSN
+85 RVSITSD
-92 VREVGVKDV
+92 VDGVGVKDL
-101 VMVAVKGY
+101 VMVCVKGY

-115 ESALPI
+115 ENALSMV
-121 IGDDTIVLS
+121 GDDTIVLS
-130 VQNGLGNLETMAQV
+130 VQNGLGNLEVIAEV
-144 VGPEKVVGGITAH
+144 VGPQRVVGGITAH

-187 PGFENMVKQFNAVG
+187 PGFEDMVKQFQGVD
-201 LDVQSTPD
+201 LDVHTTPD
-209 INSVIWKKLIA
+209 INNIIWKKLIA

-232 LTGDTAVKH
+232 LTGGTAVHH
-241 EPSVKIIGALSQE
+241 EPSVQIINGLSQE
-254 LAQVAHAKGI
+254 LAQVARAKGI
-264 DFPELENPLDFSLK
+264 DFPELYDPLAFSLK

-291 QDVEAG
+291 QDVEAR

-305 NEVIVSEGHRLN
+305 NEVIVSEGRRLN

-329 TRGIEERNRQ
+329 TRGVEERNRQ
-339 KLSVVKS
+339 KLAVVESAREPDVVRDAIKS
-346 AEEPEAVRN
+346 
-355 AINNEDLGALRQA
+355 EDLAALRRA
-368 LEASPLARA
+368 LEAAPLAQA
-377 LSIEFTEFEAGRA
+377 LSIKFTEFEPGRA

-428 FVGLPLNCDIQ
+428 HVGLPLNCDIQ
-439 FLTAADPTKDV
+439 YLRAADPAKDV
-450 IASARVIDTQ
+450 IATARVIDTQ
-460 GRIARVQVEMTQD
+460 GRIARVLVELTQEGEK
-473 DLTIAEVSEM
+473 LAMVTEM
-483 VFLRH
+483 VFLRS

>member
-1 LIHENGSD
+1 
-9 LGKKKGVTVTDP
+9 
-21 EIRWEGL
+21 
-28 SMEIAIVGAGVL
+28 MEIAIVGAGVL
-40 GSIFGSLFSEK
+40 GSIFGGLFWEK

-64 VQLIDKEGLWLQWP
+64 VRLIDKEGLWLQWP
-78 DGKRTHK
+78 DGKRTHA
-85 RISITSN
+85 RIPITSK
-92 VREVGVKDV
+92 VDEVGVKDV

-115 ESALPI
+115 ESAMPM
-121 IGDDTIVLS
+121 IGEDTIVLS
-130 VQNGLGNLETMAQV
+130 VQNGLGNLETIAET
-144 VGPEKVVGGITAH
+144 VGSERVVGGITAH

-187 PGFENMVKQFNAVG
+187 QGFKNMVEQFQAAG
-201 LDVQSTPD
+201 LDVHTTSD

-232 LTGDTAVKH
+232 LTGGIAVKH
-241 EPSVKIIGALSQE
+241 EPSVKIIEALSQE
-254 LAQVAHAKGI
+254 LAQVARAKGI
-264 DFPELENPLDFSLK
+264 DFPELDDPLDFSLK

-305 NEVIVSEGHRLN
+305 NEVIISEGRRFN

-329 TRGIEERNRQ
+329 TRGVEERNRQ
-339 KLSVVKS
+339 KLYVANSSNESK
-346 AEEPEAVRN
+346 AVRN
-355 AINNEDLGALRQA
+355 AIKKEDLEALRRA
-368 LEASPLARA
+368 MEASPLARA
-377 LSIEFTEFEAGRA
+377 LSIQFTKFEAGRA

-428 FVGLPLNCDIQ
+428 HVGLPLNCDVQ
-439 FLTAADPTKDV
+439 FLNAADPTKDV

-460 GRIARVQVEMTQD
+460 GRIARVQVELTQD
-473 DLTIAEVSEM
+473 NQTVAEVSEM
-483 VFLRH
+483 VFLRHQ

>member
-1 LIHENGSD
+1 
-9 LGKKKGVTVTDP
+9 
-21 EIRWEGL
+21 
-28 SMEIAIVGAGVL
+28 MEIAIVGAGVL
-40 GSIFGSLFSEK
+40 GSIFGGLFLQK
-51 GFSVTLIEVLKER
+51 GFSVTLVEVLKER
-64 VQLIDKEGLWLQWP
+64 VRLIDKEGLWLQWP
-78 DGKRTHK
+78 DGERTHS
-85 RISITSN
+85 RISITSEVN
-92 VREVGVKDV
+92 AVGVKDV

-115 ESALPI
+115 ESAMPM
-121 IGDDTIVLS
+121 IGDDTVVLS
-130 VQNGLGNLETMAQV
+130 VQNGLGNLEAIAET
-144 VGPEKVVGGITAH
+144 VGPERVVGGITAH
-157 SGMPVSMN
+157 SGMPVNMN

-180 PYDGVSR
+180 PYDGVLR
-187 PGFENMVKQFNAVG
+187 PGFKNMVAQFQAAG
-201 LDVQSTPD
+201 LDVHTTPN
-209 INSVIWKKLIA
+209 INNVIWKKLIA

-232 LTGDTAVKH
+232 LTGEIAVKH
-241 EPSVKIIGALSQE
+241 EPSVNIIAALANE
-254 LAQVAHAKGI
+254 LGQVARAKGI
-264 DFPELENPLDFSLK
+264 DIPELDDPLEFSLK

-305 NEVIVSEGHRLN
+305 NEVIISEGRRFN

-329 TRGIEERNRQ
+329 IRGVEERNRQ
-339 KLSVVKS
+339 KLSVAQS
-346 AEEPEAVRN
+346 SNEPKAVRD
-355 AINNEDLGALRQA
+355 AIKGEDLEALRRA
-368 LEASPLARA
+368 VEASPLAHA
-377 LSIEFTEFEAGRA
+377 LSIQFTEFEAGRA

-417 QTMAAVANSLG
+417 QTMAAVANSIG
-428 FVGLPLNCDIQ
+428 HVGLPLNCDIQ
-439 FLTAADPTKDV
+439 FLNAADPAKDV

-460 GRIARVQVEMTQD
+460 GRIARVQVELTQD
-473 DLTIAEVSEM
+473 DITVAEVSEM
-483 VFLRH
+483 VFLRHQ